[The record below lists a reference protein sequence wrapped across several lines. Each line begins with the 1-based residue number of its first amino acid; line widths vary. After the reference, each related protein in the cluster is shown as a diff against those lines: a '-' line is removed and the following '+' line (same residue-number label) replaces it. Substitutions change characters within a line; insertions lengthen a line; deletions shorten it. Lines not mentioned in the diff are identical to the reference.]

1 MLCAKVGPVWHPLAG
16 AAAGLSGSAMG
27 VALHVGAPEM
37 DVERAAV
44 AGLTW
49 LNHRSPHAIVPG
61 LNLLHFA
68 RAQPAEVA
76 KNGLIV
82 WVAWRIG

>member
-1 MLCAKVGPVWHPLAG
+1 
-16 AAAGLSGSAMG
+16 
-27 VALHVGAPEM
+27 M
-37 DVERAAV
+37 DVESAAV

-49 LNHRSPHAIVPG
+49 LNHRSPLAIVPG

-76 KNGLIV
+76 KNSLIV